1 MQSCESNTKND
12 NSQPEHP
19 FSQKG
24 SFVED
29 DSELLHDLKKV
40 IQRNQMRGYAFCYDE
55 FNQNEKQFQKYQT
68 CLVHSDWTWTGCF
81 SSFREGDSI
90 ISR

>member
-29 DSELLHDLKKV
+29 YSEFLHNLSNINILKYNKKPDSGLRFKL
-40 IQRNQMRGYAFCYDE
+40 
-55 FNQNEKQFQKYQT
+55 
-68 CLVHSDWTWTGCF
+68 S
-81 SSFREGDSI
+81 
-90 ISR
+90 